1 MRPTRIRELKMKKII
16 AKFSLILICGIA
28 FTNCNK
34 NNLVDTDEIDGTYI
48 GNYTTT
54 NLTHGFSW
62 SSTLT
67 IELKNGKYTYKGLA
81 DGGYYD
87 SGYGKFTI
95 NGSKIIFELLH
106 YDVPMEDIGVIDEWL
121 LQGEYEYTFKG
132 NKLKLS
138 KTYPVM
144 DMEYG
149 CEFKLEK
156 NASR

>member
-1 MRPTRIRELKMKKII
+1 LRKVVAI
-16 AKFSLILICGIA
+16 AICLVGMTMFSGCEKDPIDV
-28 FTNCNK
+28 N
-34 NNLVDTDEIDGTYI
+34 EIDGTYV
-48 GNYTTT
+48 GTYTTT

-62 SSTLT
+62 SYTPT
-67 IELKNGKYTYKGLA
+67 IEFKNGKYTYKGLA
-81 DGGYYD
+81 DGGFYD

-95 NGSKIIFELLH
+95 NENKIIFELIH
-106 YDVPMEDIGVIDEWL
+106 YDVPMQAIGVVDGWL

-132 NKLKLS
+132 NKLNLS
-138 KTYPVM
+138 KTYPVI